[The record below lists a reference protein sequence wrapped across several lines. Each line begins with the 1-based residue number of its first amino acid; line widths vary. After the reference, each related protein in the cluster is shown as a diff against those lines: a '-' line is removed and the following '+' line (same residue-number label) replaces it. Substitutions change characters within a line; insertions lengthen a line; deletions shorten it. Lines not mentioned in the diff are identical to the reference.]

1 MVMRGVGPLR
11 VRIRVVESRSSYA
24 AGNLSESGSTSTVAG
39 SAAIVGAVFVLLAFQ
54 GGYWLV
60 FGMFAILVWLGGV
73 FGTLFLNG
81 EKESLDAKAAAE
93 RRGKGVQ

>member
-1 MVMRGVGPLR
+1 MQPGIFQSRAAR
-11 VRIRVVESRSSYA
+11 VPWLAV
-24 AGNLSESGSTSTVAG
+24 
-39 SAAIVGAVFVLLAFQ
+39 AAIVGAVFVLLAFQ